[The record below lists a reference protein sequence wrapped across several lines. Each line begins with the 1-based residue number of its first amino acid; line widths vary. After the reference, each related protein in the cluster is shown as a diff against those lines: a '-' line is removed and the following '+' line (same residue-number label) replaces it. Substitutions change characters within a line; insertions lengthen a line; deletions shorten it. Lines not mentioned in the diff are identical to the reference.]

1 MTATDSRI
9 QRVTMPKWGLSM
21 TRGKITEWLVGEGD
35 PVRPGMDLAEIETD
49 KIAGTLESAAEGVL
63 RRLVVT
69 VGTEVPVS
77 GTIAVVAPAEVPEAD
92 IDRVVEAARA
102 ELASGAVEEP
112 AGASERVLA
121 VGGRSLAYA
130 VAGDTGE
137 TLVLVHGFGGDK
149 GSWLF
154 VQEPL
159 AEGRTVYALDLPGH
173 GSSSKDVGDGSLDT
187 LGAVLVEFLRGLDL
201 PPVHLVGHSL
211 GAAVATA
218 AAGRAPD
225 LVRSLTLVAPAGL
238 GSAPDVDYLR
248 GFVTAASRR
257 DLKPLLGRLFADEDL
272 VSRQMVEDLL
282 RYKRLDGVTAALTA
296 LLGTLLDGDRQA
308 IDLREALRALPIP
321 VAIVWGTRD
330 RILPAVDPDT
340 LDPAWPVRL
349 VDGAGHL
356 VHLERPGA
364 VRDVVVEAIGRA

>member
-1 MTATDSRI
+1 MTTTDRRI

-49 KIAGTLESAAEGVL
+49 KIAGTLESAQEGVL
-63 RRLVVT
+63 RRLIAT

-77 GTIAVVAPAEVPEAD
+77 GTIAVVAPADVPDAD

-102 ELASGAVEEP
+102 ELESGAVEEP
-112 AGASERVLA
+112 PGATEGTLDVD
-121 VGGRSLAYA
+121 GRSLTYA
-130 VAGDTGE
+130 VAGDVGE
-137 TLVLVHGFGGDK
+137 VLVLVHGFGGDK

-159 AEGRTVYALDLPGH
+159 AEGRTVYAVDLPGH

-187 LGAVLVEFLRGLDL
+187 LADVLVGFLRGLDL

-218 AAGRAPD
+218 AASRAPD
-225 LVRSLTLVAPAGL
+225 RVRSLTLVAPAGL
-238 GSAPDVDYLR
+238 GSAPDVGYLR

-272 VSRQMVEDLL
+272 VSRQMIDDLL
-282 RYKRLDGVTAALTA
+282 RYKRLDGVAAALTA
-296 LLGTLLDGDRQA
+296 LLATLLDGDRQA
-308 IDLREALRALPIP
+308 IDLREPLRAVPVP
-321 VAIVWGTRD
+321 VAIVWGARD
-330 RILPAVDPDT
+330 RILPAVDPAM
-340 LDPAWPVRL
+340 LDPTWPVRL

-356 VHLERPGA
+356 VQLERPGA
-364 VRDVVVEAIGRA
+364 VRDVVVEAMSRA